1 MLSGIYLG
9 VDGGGTKTE
18 FVLINGEGRVLG
30 HHQAGNSYYLQIGLT
45 GLHRVL
51 SEGVTTVLAQAGL
64 QSGDVTYAFFGLPA
78 YGEDSE
84 LQTVLDNA
92 PYAVLGHRRYQC
104 GNDMI
109 GGWAG
114 SLAAS
119 DGINIVA
126 GTGSIGYGER
136 RGLNAR
142 SGGWGEFFSDEGSAY
157 WIAIQ
162 GLNTFTRMS
171 DGRLPQGPLHA
182 IFRKHFD
189 LFADLDI
196 CARLMGTGE
205 PPTRDELAALS
216 LLVVR
221 AAEAG
226 DAAAVN
232 IFDRAAHELAG
243 IVEAIRLRL
252 GYGADEP
259 VQLSY
264 SGGVFRCGA
273 LILEPFQHHLDDFSK
288 SYRLTAPV
296 YDPGIGSAL
305 YAARLANEPLDDTA
319 LANLPRL
326 S

>member
-1 MLSGIYLG
+1 MNPGLFLG

-18 FVLINGEGRVLG
+18 FVLIDRDGRVLG
-30 HHQAGNSYYLQIGLT
+30 HHQTGTSYYLQIGFT

-51 SEGVTTVLAQAGL
+51 SEGVNAVLTQAQVQASDL
-64 QSGDVTYAFFGLPA
+64 TYAFFALPA
-78 YGEDSE
+78 YGEDSG

-92 PYAVLGHRRYQC
+92 PFAVLAHRRYQC

-109 GGWAG
+109 SGWAG
-114 SLAAS
+114 SLAAG

-136 RGLNAR
+136 QSVSARG
-142 SGGWGEFFSDEGSAY
+142 GGWGEFFSDEGSAY

-162 GLNTFTRMS
+162 GLNAFTRMC
-171 DGRLPQGPLHA
+171 DGRLAAGPLQHL
-182 IFRKHFD
+182 FRTHFD
-189 LFADLDI
+189 LQADLDI

-205 PPTRDELAALS
+205 APSRDDLAALS

-226 DAAAVN
+226 DAEAIR
-232 IFDRAAHELAG
+232 IFDRAAYELAA
-243 IVEAIRLRL
+243 IVEAIRVKL
-252 GYGADEP
+252 GYGPDEP
-259 VQLSY
+259 VSLSY
-264 SGGVFRCGA
+264 SGGVFRSGQLVLA
-273 LILEPFQHHLDDFSK
+273 PLQRHLSAFAAT
-288 SYRLTAPV
+288 YRLCEPI

-305 YAARLANEPLDDTA
+305 YAARLANEPLNDKA
-319 LANLPRL
+319 LATLPKL